1 MNSLVYMATN
11 IHQTVLFAS
20 VIHVI
25 PDWHVT
31 SSALDEELVDKVFVT
46 VIQGGLVLGVMY
58 RTVLVFQT
66 VLAVGTAIQ
75 PIA

>member
-1 MNSLVYMATN
+1 M
-11 IHQTVLFAS
+11 
-20 VIHVI
+20 
-25 PDWHVT
+25 T